1 MIKTFNNNIHIVM
14 YHFVRNIKKSKYP
27 NLKGLEFSDFRKQI
41 IYFKKNFD
49 ILSSNQFI
57 EILKSKKIPKKKSIL
72 LTFDDGYR
80 DHLEYVFPFLKKQ
93 DVSAVF
99 YPPIMCVK
107 NKAVLDVNK
116 IHFILEKEENR
127 DKILNLI
134 FLYVKKFLNKNPQ
147 QIGIEKINLLSK
159 YDRYDDKKTFLI
171 KRLLQHH
178 LPLRYRKKI
187 VDMIFN
193 HIVNYSEEEFSKIL
207 YMNKNNIQEL
217 YKNNF
222 SIGSHGYN
230 HYWWEKINKKEQEI
244 EIKKSID
251 YFKKIK
257 VFDKNFSVC
266 YPWGSYNLQTFDL
279 LKKYKIKFA
288 LTQKVGSVNK
298 KNIKKIYELPRFD
311 TNDFK

>member
-1 MIKTFNNNIHIVM
+1 MIKTINNNIHIVM
-14 YHFVRNIKKSKYP
+14 YHYVRNIKKSKYP

-41 IYFKKNFD
+41 FYLKKNFN
-49 ILSSNQFI
+49 ILSNNQFI
-57 EILKSKKIPKKKSIL
+57 EILNSRKIPKKKSIL

-80 DHLEYVFPFLKKQ
+80 DHFEYVFPFLKKQ

-99 YPPIMCVK
+99 YPPIMCVR

-116 IHFILEKEENR
+116 IHFILAKEENR
-127 DKILNLI
+127 DKILDLI
-134 FLYVKKFLNKNPQ
+134 FLYVKKILNKNPQ
-147 QIGIEKINLLSK
+147 QIGIEKINLLS
-159 YDRYDDKKTFLI
+159 RYDDKKSILI

-178 LPLRYRKKI
+178 LPLPYRKKI
-187 VDMIFN
+187 VDKIFK

-230 HYWWEKINKKEQEI
+230 HYWWEKINKNEQEM
-244 EIKKSID
+244 EIKKSIN

-266 YPWGSYNLQTFDL
+266 YPYGSYNLQTLNL

-288 LTQKVGSVNK
+288 LTTRVGSINK
-298 KNIKKIYELPRFD
+298 KNIKKVYELPRFD

>member
-1 MIKTFNNNIHIVM
+1 MIKTINNNIHIVM
-14 YHFVRNIKKSKYP
+14 YHYVRNIKKSKYP

-41 IYFKKNFD
+41 FYLKKNFN
-49 ILSSNQFI
+49 ILSNNQFI
-57 EILKSKKIPKKKSIL
+57 EILNSRKIPKKKSIL

-80 DHLEYVFPFLKKQ
+80 DHFEYVFPFLKKQ

-99 YPPIMCVK
+99 YPPIMCVR

-116 IHFILEKEENR
+116 IHFILAKEENR
-127 DKILNLI
+127 DKILDLI
-134 FLYVKKFLNKNPQ
+134 FLYVKKILNKNPQ
-147 QIGIEKINLLSK
+147 QIGIEKINLLS
-159 YDRYDDKKTFLI
+159 RYDDKKTILI

-178 LPLRYRKKI
+178 LPLPYRKKI
-187 VDMIFN
+187 VDKIFK
-193 HIVNYSEEEFSKIL
+193 HIVNFSEEEFSKIL

-230 HYWWEKINKKEQEI
+230 HHWWEKINKNEQEM
-244 EIKKSID
+244 EIKNSIN

-266 YPWGSYNLQTFDL
+266 YPYGSYNLQTLNL

-288 LTQKVGSVNK
+288 LTTRVGSVNK
-298 KNIKKIYELPRFD
+298 KNIKKVYELPRFD

>member
-1 MIKTFNNNIHIVM
+1 MIKTVNNNIHIVM
-14 YHFVRNIKKSKYP
+14 YHYVRNIKKSKYP
-27 NLKGLEFSDFRKQI
+27 NIKGLEFSDFRKQI
-41 IYFKKNFD
+41 AYLKKNFNL
-49 ILSSNQFI
+49 LSNNQFI
-57 EILKSKKIPKKKSIL
+57 EILNSRKIPKKKSIL

-80 DHLEYVFPFLKKQ
+80 DHFEYVFPFLKKQ

-99 YPPIMCVK
+99 YPPIMCIK

-134 FLYVKKFLNKNPQ
+134 FLYVKKILNKNPQ
-147 QIGIEKINLLSK
+147 QIGIEKINLFS
-159 YDRYDDKKTFLI
+159 RYDDKKTILI
-171 KRLLQHH
+171 KRLLQNH
-178 LPLRYRKKI
+178 LPLPYRKKI
-187 VDMIFN
+187 ADKIFKD
-193 HIVNYSEEEFSKIL
+193 IVNYSEEEFSKIL

-230 HYWWEKINKKEQEI
+230 HYWWEKINKNEQEM
-244 EIKKSID
+244 EIKKSIN

-266 YPWGSYNLQTFDL
+266 YPYGSYNLQTLNL
-279 LKKYKIKFA
+279 LKKYKIKYA
-288 LTQKVGSVNK
+288 LTTKVGSVNQ
-298 KNIKKIYELPRFD
+298 KNIKKVYELPRFD

>member
-1 MIKTFNNNIHIVM
+1 MIKTINNNIHIVM
-14 YHFVRNIKKSKYP
+14 YHYVRNIKKSKFP

-41 IYFKKNFD
+41 IYLKKNFN
-49 ILSSNQFI
+49 ILSNNQFI
-57 EILKSKKIPKKKSIL
+57 EILNSRKIPKKKSIL

-80 DHLEYVFPFLKKQ
+80 DHFEYVFPFLKKQ

-99 YPPIMCVK
+99 YPPIMCVR

-116 IHFILEKEENR
+116 IHFILAKEENR
-127 DKILNLI
+127 DKILDLI
-134 FLYVKKFLNKNPQ
+134 FLYVKKILNKNPQ
-147 QIGIEKINLLSK
+147 QIGIEKINLLS
-159 YDRYDDKKTFLI
+159 RYDDKKTILI

-178 LPLRYRKKI
+178 LPLPYRTKI
-187 VDMIFN
+187 VDKIFK

-230 HYWWEKINKKEQEI
+230 HYWWEKINKNEQEM

-266 YPWGSYNLQTFDL
+266 YPYGSYNLQTLNL

-288 LTQKVGSVNK
+288 LTTRVGSVNK
-298 KNIKKIYELPRFD
+298 KNIKKVYELPRFD
-311 TNDFK
+311 TNDFI

>member
-1 MIKTFNNNIHIVM
+1 M
-14 YHFVRNIKKSKYP
+14 YHYVKNIKKSKYP
-27 NLKGLEFSDFRKQI
+27 NLKGLEFSDFKKQI
-41 IYFKKNFD
+41 FYLKKNFN
-49 ILSSNQFI
+49 ILSNNQFI
-57 EILKSKKIPKKKSIL
+57 EILNSRKIPKKKSIL

-80 DHLEYVFPFLKKQ
+80 DHFEYVFPFLKKQ

-99 YPPIMCVK
+99 YPPIMCVR

-116 IHFILEKEENR
+116 IHFILAKEENR
-127 DKILNLI
+127 DKILDLI
-134 FLYVKKFLNKNPQ
+134 FLYVKKILNKNPQ
-147 QIGIEKINLLSK
+147 QIGIEKINLLS
-159 YDRYDDKKTFLI
+159 RYDDKKTILI

-178 LPLRYRKKI
+178 LPLPYRKKI
-187 VDMIFN
+187 VDKIFK

-230 HYWWEKINKKEQEI
+230 HYWWEKINKNEQEM
-244 EIKKSID
+244 EIKNSIN

-266 YPWGSYNLQTFDL
+266 YPYGSYNLQTLNL

-288 LTQKVGSVNK
+288 VTTRVGSVNK
-298 KNIKKIYELPRFD
+298 KNIKKVYELPRFD

>member
-1 MIKTFNNNIHIVM
+1 MIKTINNNIHIVM
-14 YHFVRNIKKSKYP
+14 YHYVRNIKKSKYP

-41 IYFKKNFD
+41 IYLKKNFN
-49 ILSSNQFI
+49 ILSNNQFI
-57 EILKSKKIPKKKSIL
+57 EILNSRKIPKKKSIL

-80 DHLEYVFPFLKKQ
+80 DHFEYVFPFLKKQ
-93 DVSAVF
+93 NVPAVF

-127 DKILNLI
+127 DKILDLI
-134 FLYVKKFLNKNPQ
+134 FLYVKKILNKNPQ
-147 QIGIEKINLLSK
+147 QIGIEKINLLS
-159 YDRYDDKKTFLI
+159 RYDDKKTILI

-178 LPLRYRKKI
+178 LPLPYRKKI
-187 VDMIFN
+187 ADTIFKD
-193 HIVNYSEEEFSKIL
+193 IVNYSEEEFSKIL

-230 HYWWEKINKKEQEI
+230 HYWWGKINKNEQEM
-244 EIKKSID
+244 EIKKSIN

-266 YPWGSYNLQTFDL
+266 YPYGSYNLQTLNL

-288 LTQKVGSVNK
+288 LTTKVGSVNK
-298 KNIKKIYELPRFD
+298 KNIKKVFELPRFN

>member
-1 MIKTFNNNIHIVM
+1 MIKTINNNIHIVM
-14 YHFVRNIKKSKYP
+14 YHYVRNIKKSKYP

-41 IYFKKNFD
+41 FYLKKNFN
-49 ILSSNQFI
+49 ILSNNQFI
-57 EILKSKKIPKKKSIL
+57 EILNSRKIPKKKSIL

-80 DHLEYVFPFLKKQ
+80 DHFEYVFPFLKKQ

-99 YPPIMCVK
+99 YPPIMCVR

-116 IHFILEKEENR
+116 IHFILAKEENR
-127 DKILNLI
+127 DKILDLI
-134 FLYVKKFLNKNPQ
+134 FLYVKKILNKNPQ
-147 QIGIEKINLLSK
+147 QIGIEKINLLS
-159 YDRYDDKKTFLI
+159 RYDDKKTILI

-178 LPLRYRKKI
+178 LPLPYRKKI
-187 VDMIFN
+187 VDKIFK

-230 HYWWEKINKKEQEI
+230 HFWWEKINKNEQEM
-244 EIKKSID
+244 EIKKSIN

-266 YPWGSYNLQTFDL
+266 YPYGSYNLQTLNL

-288 LTQKVGSVNK
+288 LTTRVGSINK
-298 KNIKKIYELPRFD
+298 RNIKKVYELPRFD

>member
-1 MIKTFNNNIHIVM
+1 M
-14 YHFVRNIKKSKYP
+14 YHYVRNIKKSKYP

-41 IYFKKNFD
+41 FYLKKNFN
-49 ILSSNQFI
+49 ILSNNQFI
-57 EILKSKKIPKKKSIL
+57 EILNSRKIPKKKSIL

-80 DHLEYVFPFLKKQ
+80 DHFEYVFPFLKKQ

-99 YPPIMCVK
+99 YPPIMCVR

-116 IHFILEKEENR
+116 IHFILAKEENR
-127 DKILNLI
+127 DKILDLI
-134 FLYVKKFLNKNPQ
+134 FLYVKKILNKNPQ
-147 QIGIEKINLLSK
+147 QIGIEKINLLS
-159 YDRYDDKKTFLI
+159 RYDDKKTILI

-178 LPLRYRKKI
+178 LPLPYRKKI
-187 VDMIFN
+187 VDKIFK

-230 HYWWEKINKKEQEI
+230 HYWWKKINKNEQEM
-244 EIKKSID
+244 EIKNSIN

-266 YPWGSYNLQTFDL
+266 YPYGSYNLQTLNL

-288 LTQKVGSVNK
+288 LTTRVGSINK
-298 KNIKKIYELPRFD
+298 KNIKKVYELPRFD

>member
-1 MIKTFNNNIHIVM
+1 MIKTVNNNIHIVM
-14 YHFVRNIKKSKYP
+14 YHYVRNIKKSKFP

-41 IYFKKNFD
+41 IYLKKNFN
-49 ILSSNQFI
+49 ILSNNQFI
-57 EILKSKKIPKKKSIL
+57 EILNSRKIPKKKSIL

-80 DHLEYVFPFLKKQ
+80 DHFEYVFPFLKKQ

-99 YPPIMCVK
+99 YPPIMCVR

-116 IHFILEKEENR
+116 IHFILAKEENR
-127 DKILNLI
+127 DKILDLI
-134 FLYVKKFLNKNPQ
+134 FLYVKKILNKNPQ
-147 QIGIEKINLLSK
+147 QIGIEKINLLS
-159 YDRYDDKKTFLI
+159 RYDDKKTILI
-171 KRLLQHH
+171 KILLQHH
-178 LPLRYRKKI
+178 LPLPYRKKI
-187 VDMIFN
+187 VDKIFK

-230 HYWWEKINKKEQEI
+230 HYWWEKINKNEQEM
-244 EIKKSID
+244 EIKKSIN

-266 YPWGSYNLQTFDL
+266 YPHGSYNLQTLNL

-288 LTQKVGSVNK
+288 LTTRVGSVNK
-298 KNIKKIYELPRFD
+298 KNIKKVYELPRFD
-311 TNDFK
+311 TNDFI

>member
-1 MIKTFNNNIHIVM
+1 M
-14 YHFVRNIKKSKYP
+14 YHYVRNIKKSKYP

-41 IYFKKNFD
+41 FYLKKNFN
-49 ILSSNQFI
+49 ILSNNQFI
-57 EILKSKKIPKKKSIL
+57 EILNSRKIPKKKSIL

-80 DHLEYVFPFLKKQ
+80 DHFEYVFPFLKKQ

-99 YPPIMCVK
+99 YPPIMCVR

-116 IHFILEKEENR
+116 IHFILAKEENR
-127 DKILNLI
+127 DKILDLI
-134 FLYVKKFLNKNPQ
+134 FLYVKKILNKNPQ
-147 QIGIEKINLLSK
+147 QIGIEKINLLS
-159 YDRYDDKKTFLI
+159 RYDDKKTILI

-178 LPLRYRKKI
+178 LPLPYRKKI
-187 VDMIFN
+187 VDKIFK

-230 HYWWEKINKKEQEI
+230 HYWWEKINKNEQEM
-244 EIKKSID
+244 EIKKSIN

-266 YPWGSYNLQTFDL
+266 YPYGSYNLQTLNL

-288 LTQKVGSVNK
+288 LTTRVGSVNK
-298 KNIKKIYELPRFD
+298 KNIKKVYELPRFD

>member
-1 MIKTFNNNIHIVM
+1 MIKTINNNIHIVM
-14 YHFVRNIKKSKYP
+14 YHYVRNIKKSKYP

-41 IYFKKNFD
+41 FYLKKNFN
-49 ILSSNQFI
+49 ILSNNQFI
-57 EILKSKKIPKKKSIL
+57 EILNSRKIPKKKSIL

-80 DHLEYVFPFLKKQ
+80 DHFEYVFPFLKKQ

-99 YPPIMCVK
+99 YPPIMCVR

-116 IHFILEKEENR
+116 IHFILAKEENR
-127 DKILNLI
+127 DKILDLI
-134 FLYVKKFLNKNPQ
+134 FLYVKKILNKNPQ
-147 QIGIEKINLLSK
+147 QIGIEKINLLS
-159 YDRYDDKKTFLI
+159 RYDDKKTILI

-178 LPLRYRKKI
+178 LPLPYRKKI
-187 VDMIFN
+187 VDKIFK

-230 HYWWEKINKKEQEI
+230 HYWWEKINKNEQEM
-244 EIKKSID
+244 EIKKSIN

-266 YPWGSYNLQTFDL
+266 YPYGSYNLQTLNL

-288 LTQKVGSVNK
+288 LTTRVGSINK
-298 KNIKKIYELPRFD
+298 KNIKKVYELPRFD

>member
-1 MIKTFNNNIHIVM
+1 M
-14 YHFVRNIKKSKYP
+14 YHYVRNIKKSKYP

-41 IYFKKNFD
+41 FYLKKNFN
-49 ILSSNQFI
+49 ILSNNQFI
-57 EILKSKKIPKKKSIL
+57 EILNSRKIPKKKSIL

-80 DHLEYVFPFLKKQ
+80 DHFEYVFPFLKKQ

-99 YPPIMCVK
+99 YPPIMCVR

-116 IHFILEKEENR
+116 IHFILAKEENR
-127 DKILNLI
+127 DKILDLI
-134 FLYVKKFLNKNPQ
+134 FLYVKKILNKNPQ
-147 QIGIEKINLLSK
+147 QIGIEKINLLS
-159 YDRYDDKKTFLI
+159 RYDDKKTILI
-171 KRLLQHH
+171 KILLQHH
-178 LPLRYRKKI
+178 LPLPYRKKI
-187 VDMIFN
+187 VDKIFK

-230 HYWWEKINKKEQEI
+230 HYWWEKINKNEQEM

-266 YPWGSYNLQTFDL
+266 YPYGSYNLQTLNL

-288 LTQKVGSVNK
+288 LTTRVGSVNK
-298 KNIKKIYELPRFD
+298 KNIKKVYELPRFD
-311 TNDFK
+311 TNDFI

>member
-1 MIKTFNNNIHIVM
+1 MIKTINNNIHIVM
-14 YHFVRNIKKSKYP
+14 YHYVRNIKKSKYP

-41 IYFKKNFD
+41 FYLKKNFN
-49 ILSSNQFI
+49 ILSNNQFI
-57 EILKSKKIPKKKSIL
+57 EILNSRKIPKKKSIL

-80 DHLEYVFPFLKKQ
+80 DHFEYVFPFLKKQ

-99 YPPIMCVK
+99 YPPIMCVR

-116 IHFILEKEENR
+116 IHFILAKEENR
-127 DKILNLI
+127 DKILDLI
-134 FLYVKKFLNKNPQ
+134 FLYVKKILNKNPQ
-147 QIGIEKINLLSK
+147 QIGIEKINLLS
-159 YDRYDDKKTFLI
+159 RYDDKKTILI

-178 LPLRYRKKI
+178 LPLPYRKKI
-187 VDMIFN
+187 VDKIFK

-230 HYWWEKINKKEQEI
+230 HYWWKKINKNEQEM
-244 EIKKSID
+244 EIKKSIN

-266 YPWGSYNLQTFDL
+266 YPYGSYNLQTLNL

-288 LTQKVGSVNK
+288 LTTRVGSVNK
-298 KNIKKIYELPRFD
+298 KNIKKVYELPRFD

>member
-1 MIKTFNNNIHIVM
+1 MIKTVNNNIHIVM
-14 YHFVRNIKKSKYP
+14 YHYVRNIKKSKFP

-41 IYFKKNFD
+41 IYLKKNFN
-49 ILSSNQFI
+49 ILSNNQFI
-57 EILKSKKIPKKKSIL
+57 EILNSRKIPKKKSIL

-80 DHLEYVFPFLKKQ
+80 DHFEYVFPFLKKQ
-93 DVSAVF
+93 DVPAVF
-99 YPPIMCVK
+99 YPPITCVR

-116 IHFILEKEENR
+116 IHFILAKEENR

-134 FLYVKKFLNKNPQ
+134 FLYVKKILNKNPQ
-147 QIGIEKINLLSK
+147 QIGIEKINLLS
-159 YDRYDDKKTFLI
+159 RYDDKKTILI
-171 KRLLQHH
+171 KRLLQNH
-178 LPLRYRKKI
+178 LPLPYRKKI
-187 VDMIFN
+187 VDKIFK
-193 HIVNYSEEEFSKIL
+193 HIVNYNEEEFSKIL
-207 YMNKNNIQEL
+207 YMNNNDIQEL

-230 HYWWEKINKKEQEI
+230 HYWWEKINKNEQEM
-244 EIKKSID
+244 EIKNSIN

-266 YPWGSYNLQTFDL
+266 YPYGSYNLQTLNL

-288 LTQKVGSVNK
+288 LTTRVGSINK
-298 KNIKKIYELPRFD
+298 KNIKKVYELPRFD

>member
-1 MIKTFNNNIHIVM
+1 M
-14 YHFVRNIKKSKYP
+14 YHYVRNIKKSKYP

-41 IYFKKNFD
+41 FYLKKNFN
-49 ILSSNQFI
+49 ILSNNQFI
-57 EILKSKKIPKKKSIL
+57 EILNSRKIPKKKSIL

-80 DHLEYVFPFLKKQ
+80 DHFEYVFPFLKKQ

-99 YPPIMCVK
+99 YPPIMCVR

-116 IHFILEKEENR
+116 IHFILAKEENR
-127 DKILNLI
+127 DKILDLI
-134 FLYVKKFLNKNPQ
+134 FLYVKKILNKNPQ
-147 QIGIEKINLLSK
+147 QIGIEKINLLS
-159 YDRYDDKKTFLI
+159 RYDDKKTILI

-178 LPLRYRKKI
+178 LPLPYRKKI
-187 VDMIFN
+187 VDKIFK

-230 HYWWEKINKKEQEI
+230 HYWWEKINKNEQEM
-244 EIKKSID
+244 EIKKSIN

-266 YPWGSYNLQTFDL
+266 YPHGSYNLQTLNL

-288 LTQKVGSVNK
+288 LTTRVGSINK
-298 KNIKKIYELPRFD
+298 KNIKKVYELPRFD

>member
-1 MIKTFNNNIHIVM
+1 MIKTINNNIHIVM
-14 YHFVRNIKKSKYP
+14 YHYVRNIKKSKYP

-41 IYFKKNFD
+41 FYLKKNFN
-49 ILSSNQFI
+49 ILSNNQFI
-57 EILKSKKIPKKKSIL
+57 EILNSRKIPKKKSIL

-80 DHLEYVFPFLKKQ
+80 DHFEYVFPFLKKQ

-99 YPPIMCVK
+99 YPPIMCVR

-116 IHFILEKEENR
+116 IHFILAKEENR
-127 DKILNLI
+127 DKILDLI
-134 FLYVKKFLNKNPQ
+134 FLYVKKILNKNPQ
-147 QIGIEKINLLSK
+147 QIGIEKINLLS
-159 YDRYDDKKTFLI
+159 RYDDKKTILI
-171 KRLLQHH
+171 KILLQHH
-178 LPLRYRKKI
+178 LPLPYRKKI
-187 VDMIFN
+187 VDKIFK

-230 HYWWEKINKKEQEI
+230 HYWWKKINKNEQEM
-244 EIKKSID
+244 EIKKSIN

-266 YPWGSYNLQTFDL
+266 YPHGSYNLQTLNL

-288 LTQKVGSVNK
+288 LTTRVGSINK
-298 KNIKKIYELPRFD
+298 KNIKKVYELPRFD

>member
-1 MIKTFNNNIHIVM
+1 M
-14 YHFVRNIKKSKYP
+14 YHYVRNIKKSKFP

-41 IYFKKNFD
+41 IYLKKNFN
-49 ILSSNQFI
+49 ILSNNQFI
-57 EILKSKKIPKKKSIL
+57 EILNSRKIPKKKSIL

-80 DHLEYVFPFLKKQ
+80 DHFEYVFPFLKKQ
-93 DVSAVF
+93 DVSAIF
-99 YPPIMCVK
+99 YPPIMCIK
-107 NKAVLDVNK
+107 NKVVLDVNK
-116 IHFILEKEENR
+116 IHFILAKEENR

-134 FLYVKKFLNKNPQ
+134 FLYVKKILNKNPQ
-147 QIGIEKINLLSK
+147 QIGIEKINLLS
-159 YDRYDDKKTFLI
+159 RYDDKKTILI
-171 KRLLQHH
+171 KRLLQNH
-178 LPLRYRKKI
+178 LPLPYRKKI
-187 VDMIFN
+187 VDKIFK

-207 YMNKNNIQEL
+207 YMNNNDIQEL

-230 HYWWEKINKKEQEI
+230 HYWWEKINKNEQEM
-244 EIKKSID
+244 EIKNSIN

-266 YPWGSYNLQTFDL
+266 YPYGSYNLQTLNL

-288 LTQKVGSVNK
+288 VTTRVGSVNK
-298 KNIKKIYELPRFD
+298 KNIKKVYELPRFN

>member
-1 MIKTFNNNIHIVM
+1 MIKTINNNIHIVM
-14 YHFVRNIKKSKYP
+14 YHYVRNIKKSKYP

-41 IYFKKNFD
+41 IYLKKNFN
-49 ILSSNQFI
+49 ILSNNQFI
-57 EILKSKKIPKKKSIL
+57 EILNSRKISKKKSIL

-80 DHLEYVFPFLKKQ
+80 DHFEYVFPFLKKQ
-93 DVSAVF
+93 NVPAVF

-127 DKILNLI
+127 DKILDLI
-134 FLYVKKFLNKNPQ
+134 FLYVKKILNKNPQ
-147 QIGIEKINLLSK
+147 QIGIEKINLLS
-159 YDRYDDKKTFLI
+159 RYDDKKTILI

-178 LPLRYRKKI
+178 LPLPYRKKI
-187 VDMIFN
+187 ADTIFKD
-193 HIVNYSEEEFSKIL
+193 IVNYSEEEFSKIL

-230 HYWWEKINKKEQEI
+230 HYWWGKINKNEQEM
-244 EIKKSID
+244 EIKKSIN

-266 YPWGSYNLQTFDL
+266 YPYGSYNLQTLNL
-279 LKKYKIKFA
+279 LNKYKIKFA
-288 LTQKVGSVNK
+288 LTTKVGKVNN
-298 KNIKKIYELPRFD
+298 KNLANVFELPRFD

>member
-1 MIKTFNNNIHIVM
+1 MIKTFSNNIYIIM
-14 YHFVRNIKKSKYP
+14 YHYVRNIRKSKYP
-27 NLKGLEFSDFRKQI
+27 NIKGLEFSDFRKQI
-41 IYFKKNFD
+41 TYLKKNFNL
-49 ILSSNQFI
+49 LSNNQFI
-57 EILKSKKIPKKKSIL
+57 EILNSRKIPKKKSIL

-80 DHLEYVFPFLKKQ
+80 DHFEYVFPFLKKQ

-107 NKAVLDVNK
+107 NKSVLDVNK

-127 DKILNLI
+127 DRILNLI
-134 FLYVKKFLNKNPQ
+134 FLYVKKILNKNPQ
-147 QIGIEKINLLSK
+147 QIGIDKINLLS
-159 YDRYDDKKTFLI
+159 RYDDKKTILI
-171 KRLLQHH
+171 KKLLQNH
-178 LPLRYRKKI
+178 LPLPYRKKI
-187 VDMIFN
+187 TDMIFKD
-193 HIVNYSEEEFSKIL
+193 IVNYSEEEFSKIL
-207 YMNKNNIQEL
+207 YMNKNNLLEL

-230 HYWWEKINKKEQEI
+230 HYWWEKINKNEQEM
-244 EIKKSID
+244 EIKKSIN

-266 YPWGSYNLQTFDL
+266 YPYGSYNLQTLDL

-288 LTQKVGSVNK
+288 LTSRVGLINK
-298 KNIKKIYELPRFD
+298 KNIKKVYELPRFD

>member
-1 MIKTFNNNIHIVM
+1 MIKTINNNIHIVM
-14 YHFVRNIKKSKYP
+14 YHYVRNIKKSKYP

-41 IYFKKNFD
+41 FYLKKNFN
-49 ILSSNQFI
+49 ILSNNQFI
-57 EILKSKKIPKKKSIL
+57 EILNSRKIPKKKSIL

-80 DHLEYVFPFLKKQ
+80 DHFEYVFPFLKKQ

-99 YPPIMCVK
+99 YPPIMCVR

-116 IHFILEKEENR
+116 IHFILAKEENR
-127 DKILNLI
+127 DKILDLI
-134 FLYVKKFLNKNPQ
+134 FLYVKKILNKNPQ
-147 QIGIEKINLLSK
+147 QIGIEKINLLS
-159 YDRYDDKKTFLI
+159 RYDDKKTILI

-178 LPLRYRKKI
+178 LPLPYRKKI
-187 VDMIFN
+187 VDKIFK

-230 HYWWEKINKKEQEI
+230 HYWWEKINKNEQEM
-244 EIKKSID
+244 EIKKSIN

-266 YPWGSYNLQTFDL
+266 YPHGSYNLQTLNL

-288 LTQKVGSVNK
+288 LTTRVGSINK
-298 KNIKKIYELPRFD
+298 KNIKKVYELPRFN

>member
-1 MIKTFNNNIHIVM
+1 MIKTINNNIHIVM
-14 YHFVRNIKKSKYP
+14 YHYVRNIKKSKYP

-41 IYFKKNFD
+41 FYLKKNFN
-49 ILSSNQFI
+49 ILSNNQFI
-57 EILKSKKIPKKKSIL
+57 EILNSRKIPKKKSIL

-80 DHLEYVFPFLKKQ
+80 DHFEYVFPFLKKQ

-99 YPPIMCVK
+99 YPPIMCVR

-116 IHFILEKEENR
+116 IHFILAKEENR

-134 FLYVKKFLNKNPQ
+134 FLYVKKILNKNPQ
-147 QIGIEKINLLSK
+147 QIGIEKINLLS
-159 YDRYDDKKTFLI
+159 RYDDKKTILI
-171 KRLLQHH
+171 KILLQHH
-178 LPLRYRKKI
+178 LPLPYRKKI
-187 VDMIFN
+187 VDKIFK

-230 HYWWEKINKKEQEI
+230 HYWWKKINKNEQEM
-244 EIKKSID
+244 EIKKSIN

-266 YPWGSYNLQTFDL
+266 YPHGSYNLQTLNL

-288 LTQKVGSVNK
+288 LTTRVGSINK
-298 KNIKKIYELPRFD
+298 KNIKKVYELPRFD